1 MPLPPQRI
9 PLTAEY
15 ADPVLEITRF
25 RLAVGADAQSFGVA
39 DDALQQ
45 RWYYQHP
52 GCRRRTT
59 ASSEDGYWVSLVW
72 WTDGSP
78 VPTATDH
85 SLLTAG
91 YTDDLV
97 DPGSLRIETYSG

>member
-1 MPLPPQRI
+1 M
-9 PLTAEY
+9 
-15 ADPVLEITRF
+15 LEITRF

-59 ASSEDGYWVSLVW
+59 ASSDDGHWVSLVW

-78 VPTATDH
+78 APTTTDH
-85 SLLTAG
+85 PLLTAG
-91 YTDDLV
+91 FTDDLV
-97 DPGSLRIETYSG
+97 DPDSLRIESYSG